1 MSYQPIN
8 IFYKTHSKSR
18 NMFLHRF
25 VLIKLYLPSAKNKEV
40 TSPIQQNSLNNLVEM
55 KIRCDNTFLLI
66 KAAQHKKIPFKL
78 KTTTNVFISQFYEW
92 FTQRFLNCY
101 F

>member
-25 VLIKLYLPSAKNKEV
+25 VLIKLYLPSAKKQGSNI
-40 TSPIQQNSLNNLVEM
+40 TNST
-55 KIRCDNTFLLI
+55 KQP
-66 KAAQHKKIPFKL
+66 K
-78 KTTTNVFISQFYEW
+78 
-92 FTQRFLNCY
+92 
-101 F
+101 